1 MNIQV
6 PAVESA
12 ETHQLGPAL
21 LPLPND
27 DDALIRARD
36 VSRHTGIARQ
46 THARWRHEGV
56 GPKFIRL
63 GRRVFYRA
71 GDLREWI
78 RSQVRENTIEASL

>member
-46 THARWRHEGV
+46 THAAGAMRTSDRSSSAWVAECSIGQATFASGSGARS
-56 GPKFIRL
+56 
-63 GRRVFYRA
+63 GRTR
-71 GDLREWI
+71 
-78 RSQVRENTIEASL
+78 

>member
-1 MNIQV
+1 MDTQV
-6 PAVESA
+6 PVLH
-12 ETHQLGPAL
+12 TQVPDRPGPAL

-27 DDALIRARD
+27 DDALIRAQD
-36 VSRHTGIARQ
+36 VSRYTGIARQ

-56 GPKFIRL
+56 GPRFVRL

-78 RSQVRENTIEASL
+78 RSRVRQNTIEAA